1 MSFPDHLTP
10 DPDGPPAGGDQYTE
24 RDIDTEVF
32 IIHEGVGYYDKVVRV
47 TLPDG
52 QTIIGP
58 ELTCAHLFARFTMKP
73 QMMAHSDAVDAAID
87 DGEVDA

>member
-1 MSFPDHLTP
+1 MSHDN
-10 DPDGPPAGGDQYTE
+10 GMNGDQYTE

-32 IIHEGVGYYDKVVRV
+32 IVHEGVGYYDTIVRV

-58 ELTCAHLFARFTMKP
+58 RLTCGHLFARFTMLP
-73 QMMAHSDAVDAAID
+73 QMMAHSDATDAAID
-87 DGEVDA
+87 DDEVNA